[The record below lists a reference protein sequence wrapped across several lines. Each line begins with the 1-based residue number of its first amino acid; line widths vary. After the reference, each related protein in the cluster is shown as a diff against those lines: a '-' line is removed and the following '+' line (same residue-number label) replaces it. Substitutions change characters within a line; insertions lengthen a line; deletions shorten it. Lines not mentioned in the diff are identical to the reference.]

1 MCWLGAAGRAEIIDR
16 IAATVEDRLITLSD
30 VLQEIRI
37 AALLDGTAPA
47 FTAERKR
54 EALERLIEYHL
65 LARDM
70 ELTRFPVPAPA
81 EVREFLA
88 QVRKAR
94 APEGGAWRRE
104 LERYGVG
111 EAALEEHLARR
122 LAVLRYI
129 EFRFRPE
136 ALLSEGEI
144 REYGRR
150 QALAAARGAGGSTP
164 PAEEARRASEAA
176 LAAERVDE
184 LVDAWLKD
192 ARRRARIRY
201 REGALE

>member
-1 MCWLGAAGRAEIIDR
+1 MLALCWIWAAGQAEIIDR
-16 IAATVEDRLITLSD
+16 IAATVDDRLITLSD

-70 ELTRFPVPAPA
+70 ELTRFPPPAPA
-81 EVREFLA
+81 EVREFLG
-88 QVRKAR
+88 QIRRAR
-94 APEGGAWRRE
+94 APEQEAWRRE

-111 EAALEEHLARR
+111 ERALEEHLARR

-136 ALLSEGEI
+136 VQLSEEEI
-144 REYGRR
+144 REYDQRR
-150 QALAAARGAGGSTP
+150 APAGARLPGGSGP
-164 PAEEARRASEAA
+164 SGEQARRAA
-176 LAAERVDE
+176 LVAERVDR

-201 REGALE
+201 REGALQ